1 MRIMKSAT
9 KPIGSTIVWGL
20 IGGLVYIPL
29 CSALNL
35 MVFWS
40 LGFRLSLWI
49 LLAGYAFLLSRWA
62 LRPLRSISLP
72 LLLLLL
78 SALLI
83 ESATAFLI
91 SAFVILS
98 WIRSGICFKRKPLLK
113 RLGAEAG
120 LGLASGLLVYGAVP
134 GVTPGWALGVWLFF
148 LIQALYFVLFEY
160 QSDPQTRIEADPF
173 EKAKLAAE
181 KILSGG
187 AFY

>member
-1 MRIMKSAT
+1 MKATT
-9 KPIGSTIVWGL
+9 KPIRSTIVWGL

-29 CSALNL
+29 GSALSL
-35 MVFWS
+35 IMFWP

-49 LLAGYAFLLSRWA
+49 LLGGYAVLLSHWA
-62 LRPLRSISLP
+62 SRPIRSMSLP
-72 LLLLLL
+72 LSLLLL
-78 SALLI
+78 SAFLI
-83 ESATAFLI
+83 ESATAFLFA
-91 SAFVILS
+91 AFVILS

-120 LGLASGLLVYGAVP
+120 LCLAGGLLVYGAVP
-134 GVTPGWALGVWLFF
+134 GGTPVWALGVWLFF

-160 QSDPQTRIEADPF
+160 QGGPHTKIQVDPF
-173 EKAKLAAE
+173 EKAKTAAE